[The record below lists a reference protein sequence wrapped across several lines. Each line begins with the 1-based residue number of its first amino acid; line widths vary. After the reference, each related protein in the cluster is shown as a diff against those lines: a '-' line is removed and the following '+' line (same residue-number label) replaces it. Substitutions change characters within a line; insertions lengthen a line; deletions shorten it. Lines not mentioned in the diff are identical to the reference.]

1 MYYYS
6 ELFAEF
12 MKWIRILIYLYE
24 NLSESYEINSKNIR
38 FSQIVQ
44 KIYNIDLIEII
55 LKINLFVSYL
65 E

>member
-1 MYYYS
+1 
-6 ELFAEF
+6 

-24 NLSESYEINSKNIR
+24 NLSESYEIDSKNIR

>member
-6 ELFAEF
+6 KL
-12 MKWIRILIYLYE
+12 KWIRILIYLYE
-24 NLSESYEINSKNIR
+24 NLSESYEISLKNIR

-44 KIYNIDLIEII
+44 KIYNIDRVEI
-55 LKINLFVSYL
+55 LLNENLFVSYL